1 MSRTTIT
8 FAIIFAILGIGMIG
22 AFAAAWQ
29 EGDRRDMLVV
39 SYWVCGLFTT
49 SHAVMVFGP

>member
-22 AFAAAWQ
+22 AFVAAWQ
-29 EGDRRDMLVV
+29 EGDRRDMLAV
-39 SYWVCGLFTT
+39 SYWVCGLLTA
-49 SHAVMVFGP
+49 SHAVTVFGP